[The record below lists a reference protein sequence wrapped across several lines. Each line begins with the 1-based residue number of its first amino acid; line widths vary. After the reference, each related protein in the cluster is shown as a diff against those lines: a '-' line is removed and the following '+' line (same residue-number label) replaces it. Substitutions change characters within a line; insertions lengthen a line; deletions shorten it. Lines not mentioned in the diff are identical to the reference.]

1 MDGSLVLSTPAT
13 VDAPAVSVAL
23 RESALTPRDYQV
35 AAIEAAR
42 QLIRE
47 HPRLLL
53 VLPTGGGKTVIA
65 ALVIRG
71 AVAKGRRVLFLAH
84 RREIVAQ
91 SFWKLVDAGVPE
103 EAIGVMMADG
113 VIPDREGK
121 PYNAKRPLAPVQ
133 VASVQTLA
141 RRAKP
146 KADVVF
152 VDECFPAGTLV
163 DGRPI
168 ETLRVGDLV
177 TAFDHATG
185 ALTRRPITRLFRSRP
200 AGALVTLHLSDGT
213 RLTCTDGHPIYTRRG
228 YVHAA
233 LLTPDDEV
241 LRVSEDLRRVRHDLH
256 AALVE
261 QHDGASLL
269 ARVQGEALG
278 RTAPRGGDILQAL
291 SLYGGPTGQ
300 ETSGDALL
308 LDGVPRCAGA
318 GERLTDD
325 GSHQQDLRERED
337 EGEQPDARRSARE
350 DGRDVA
356 AHRSPSQGA
365 RRERTTCT
373 GASTET
379 RGGAGVADGGR
390 GPDGHPARERVA
402 DALQARCRLA
412 GAHGRDR
419 GGRVQ
424 SRGSESPRAGREEGC
439 VPAWVRVDRVEV
451 HERASDGG
459 PGGLCPD
466 GHVYNLEVAD
476 LHNYVAG
483 GVLVHN
489 CHHAIATSYTTLT
502 DRYTAEGARVVG
514 LTATPCRADG
524 RGLKGQF
531 DHLHVIAP
539 PSQLIAAGYLS
550 EPEVWAVKA
559 PDLSGVEVVAGDYNQ
574 EQLGAAMDT
583 VALCGNIVAEYQRL
597 GGDRT
602 GVVFAVNTAH
612 SKHIAER
619 FVAAGIPAEHL
630 DGTMDSTTRDGI
642 LRRLASGETRVCVNC
657 AVLTEGWDLPRAKY
671 LALARPT
678 KSLSLYIQMSG
689 RVLRPWQGV
698 VPVIVDHGGCTEEH
712 GLPHEDREWELDAK
726 KGKDPGKKKA
736 RRCPNEECGRVVPQ
750 GVRVCPS
757 CGYCWPELAVP
768 QELAGAAVKVSAAA
782 RVTSK
787 VLAEDEARATEIR
800 RTINREVWHLAQR
813 TANVTGVPVEDEATS
828 INREIVR
835 RWRRRRPEMTLP
847 QLEAVLA
854 WVREQRAPERPAAA
868 PVQPATVVQDV
879 APPVAPLAPVRC
891 EPVAEEERV
900 SWEL

>member
-1 MDGSLVLSTPAT
+1 MMDGSAFTLAAPVA
-13 VDAPAVSVAL
+13 VDSPAVTVAL
-23 RESALTPRDYQV
+23 RESALTPRGYQV

-113 VIPDREGK
+113 IIPDREGK

-152 VDECFPAGTLV
+152 VDE
-163 DGRPI
+163 
-168 ETLRVGDLV
+168 
-177 TAFDHATG
+177 
-185 ALTRRPITRLFRSRP
+185 
-200 AGALVTLHLSDGT
+200 
-213 RLTCTDGHPIYTRRG
+213 
-228 YVHAA
+228 
-233 LLTPDDEV
+233 
-241 LRVSEDLRRVRHDLH
+241 
-256 AALVE
+256 
-261 QHDGASLL
+261 
-269 ARVQGEALG
+269 
-278 RTAPRGGDILQAL
+278 
-291 SLYGGPTGQ
+291 
-300 ETSGDALL
+300 
-308 LDGVPRCAGA
+308 
-318 GERLTDD
+318 
-325 GSHQQDLRERED
+325 
-337 EGEQPDARRSARE
+337 
-350 DGRDVA
+350 
-356 AHRSPSQGA
+356 
-365 RRERTTCT
+365 
-373 GASTET
+373 
-379 RGGAGVADGGR
+379 
-390 GPDGHPARERVA
+390 
-402 DALQARCRLA
+402 
-412 GAHGRDR
+412 
-419 GGRVQ
+419 
-424 SRGSESPRAGREEGC
+424 
-439 VPAWVRVDRVEV
+439 
-451 HERASDGG
+451 
-459 PGGLCPD
+459 
-466 GHVYNLEVAD
+466 
-476 LHNYVAG
+476 
-483 GVLVHN
+483 

-559 PDLSGVEVVAGDYNQ
+559 PDLSGVEVLAGDYNQ

-612 SKHIAER
+612 SRHIAER

-678 KSLSLYIQMSG
+678 KSLSLYVQMSG

-698 VPVIVDHGGCTEEH
+698 VPVIVDHGGCTDEH

-768 QELAGAAVKVSAAA
+768 QELAGAAVKLTSAA

-787 VLAEDEARATEIR
+787 VLLEDEAKVAELK

-813 TANVTGVPVEDEATS
+813 TANVTGSLVEDEATAL
-828 INREIVR
+828 NKAIVR
-835 RWRRRRPEMTLP
+835 RWRKRRPDMTLP
-847 QLEAVLA
+847 ELVAVLA
-854 WVREQRAPERPAAA
+854 WVRAQRAPERPAVA
-868 PVQPATVVQDV
+868 PVPVVQV
-879 APPVAPLAPVRC
+879 APAPAVPLAPVRC
-891 EPVAEEERV
+891 EPVVEEERV

>member
-1 MDGSLVLSTPAT
+1 MMDGSAFTLAAPVA
-13 VDAPAVSVAL
+13 VDSPAVTVAL
-23 RESALTPRDYQV
+23 RESALTPRGYQV

-113 VIPDREGK
+113 IIPDREGK

-152 VDECFPAGTLV
+152 VDE
-163 DGRPI
+163 
-168 ETLRVGDLV
+168 
-177 TAFDHATG
+177 
-185 ALTRRPITRLFRSRP
+185 
-200 AGALVTLHLSDGT
+200 
-213 RLTCTDGHPIYTRRG
+213 
-228 YVHAA
+228 
-233 LLTPDDEV
+233 
-241 LRVSEDLRRVRHDLH
+241 
-256 AALVE
+256 
-261 QHDGASLL
+261 
-269 ARVQGEALG
+269 
-278 RTAPRGGDILQAL
+278 
-291 SLYGGPTGQ
+291 
-300 ETSGDALL
+300 
-308 LDGVPRCAGA
+308 
-318 GERLTDD
+318 
-325 GSHQQDLRERED
+325 
-337 EGEQPDARRSARE
+337 
-350 DGRDVA
+350 
-356 AHRSPSQGA
+356 
-365 RRERTTCT
+365 
-373 GASTET
+373 
-379 RGGAGVADGGR
+379 
-390 GPDGHPARERVA
+390 
-402 DALQARCRLA
+402 
-412 GAHGRDR
+412 
-419 GGRVQ
+419 
-424 SRGSESPRAGREEGC
+424 
-439 VPAWVRVDRVEV
+439 
-451 HERASDGG
+451 
-459 PGGLCPD
+459 
-466 GHVYNLEVAD
+466 
-476 LHNYVAG
+476 
-483 GVLVHN
+483 

-559 PDLSGVEVVAGDYNQ
+559 PDLSGVEVLAGDYNQ

-612 SKHIAER
+612 SRHIAER

-678 KSLSLYIQMSG
+678 KSLSLYVQMSG

-698 VPVIVDHGGCTEEH
+698 VPVIVDHGGCTDEH

-768 QELAGAAVKVSAAA
+768 QELAGAAVKLTSAA

-787 VLAEDEARATEIR
+787 VLLEDEAKVAELK
-800 RTINREVWHLAQR
+800 RTINREVWHLTQR
-813 TANVTGVPVEDEATS
+813 TANVTGSLVEDEATAL
-828 INREIVR
+828 NKAIVR
-835 RWRRRRPEMTLP
+835 RWRKRRPDMTLP
-847 QLEAVLA
+847 ELVAVLA
-854 WVREQRAPERPAAA
+854 WVRAQRAPERPAVA
-868 PVQPATVVQDV
+868 PVPVVQV
-879 APPVAPLAPVRC
+879 APAPAVPLAPVRC
-891 EPVAEEERV
+891 EPVVEEERV